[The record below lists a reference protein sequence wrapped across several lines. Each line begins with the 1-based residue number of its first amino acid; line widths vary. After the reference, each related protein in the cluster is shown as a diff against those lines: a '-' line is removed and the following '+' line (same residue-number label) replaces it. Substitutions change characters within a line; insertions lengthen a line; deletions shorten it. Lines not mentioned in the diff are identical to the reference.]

1 MTHTAN
7 RSVRDRWMAQI
18 MLTMLWSALLTYGMI
33 VLNLLPSPWYALWMI
48 ITPLLVGLT
57 LNQGARQ
64 LVMAFAL
71 PFASIVA
78 CTIVGNAM
86 GGV

>member
-1 MTHTAN
+1 
-7 RSVRDRWMAQI
+7 
-18 MLTMLWSALLTYGMI
+18 MLTMLSSALLTYAII
-33 VLNLLPSPWYALWMI
+33 VLNLPPSPWHALWMI
-48 ITPLLVGLT
+48 IPPLLVGLT

-78 CTIVGNAM
+78 GAIVGNAM